1 MKLSISR
8 AMFALAAAVFSASGV
23 ARAQGSNPLRP
34 PAVPLVTVDPYLSIW
49 SEADKLTD
57 RATRHWTGHAQ
68 PLVSLIRID
77 GNAFRLMGNDPTEV
91 PPLPQNALVVTPT
104 KTTYTFTGS
113 GVKVVLSFLT
123 PLLPSDLDVMS
134 RPVTYLTW
142 EVSSTDGQAHAVQ
155 LFDSTSGLL
164 TVDKPNQKITWS
176 TEKAGDLTMLKIG
189 TVDQRML
196 ANAGDDTRIDWG
208 YAYTVAKTGE
218 ATSNIGGNAELLNS
232 FVATGKLPETDD
244 KNTGRA
250 ADDDQPICGFAFD
263 LGQVS
268 TAPVTRQVMLGYD
281 EIKAIKYFGKPLQPY
296 WRRDGAEPADL
307 FQECEKQYAQIEPK
321 CEAFDAEVI
330 ADAAKL
336 GGDPYAKIVSL
347 AYRQAWAGCGLCVDA
362 NKQPHLFCKENSSDG
377 NLATVDVFF
386 PMDPIWILFSPGLA
400 KSTMAAV
407 FEYSMTDHWKFPNA
421 PHDIGEYPQVFGRDN
436 GGEGMPVEESG
447 NMLILADAIAQTD
460 GNADWVKPWWPK
472 CRQWAEYL
480 EKYGLDPEEQL
491 CTDDFMGHLAHN
503 SNLSVKAI
511 LGLAAYGDMCRM
523 RGDTAE
529 ADRYRDLAKADARHW
544 MKVALD
550 DSGDHYRLAFDKPG
564 TWSQKYNLV
573 WDKILGLNVFPPE
586 VAQKEVAWYKT
597 QLQQYGLPLDS
608 RTKLT
613 KTDWTCWS
621 ATLADNPADFET
633 LISPIIGYLDN
644 TTARVPFV
652 DSYVTN
658 DIHSDGMRAR
668 PVIGG
673 VFIRFLSDKAIWKK
687 WSSRDTLKP
696 SGWESVPPPP
706 TITEVVPT
714 AKHEPVTWLYTTE
727 KPADSWMKTDFDTA
741 GWKSGLSGFGTEG
754 TPGLVMGTKWDTADI
769 WIRREFTLPANLND
783 GPGDL
788 QFLVKHDED
797 IEIYVDGVLAASCP
811 GFDDDYVPLEITA
824 SAKALLVPG
833 KKVTIAAHCH
843 QTTGGQGIDI
853 GICRVVEG
861 K

>member
-1 MKLSISR
+1 MKISVPR
-8 AMFALAAAVFSASGV
+8 AIAALTVAVFSTAV
-23 ARAQGSNPLRP
+23 RAADPNPLRP
-34 PAVPLVTVDPYLSIW
+34 PAVPLVTVDPYFSIW
-49 SEADKLTD
+49 SECDRLTD
-57 RATRHWTGHAQ
+57 KATRHWTGHPQ
-68 PLVSLIRID
+68 PLLSLIRVD
-77 GNAFRLMGNDPTEV
+77 GKAYRLMGNDPSDV
-91 PPLPQNALVVTPT
+91 PPLAQTALVVTPT
-104 KTTYTFTGS
+104 KSTYTFEGA
-113 GVKVVLSFLT
+113 GLKVVLSFLT
-123 PLLPSDLDVMS
+123 PLLPNDLDVMS

-142 EVSSTDGQAHAVQ
+142 EVRSTDNQPHAVQ

-164 TVDKPNQKITWS
+164 TVNKPDQKITWS

-196 ANAGDDTRIDWG
+196 GNPGDDTRIDWG

-218 ATSNIGGNAELLNS
+218 ATSNIGGNGTLLNS

-244 KNTGRA
+244 AKTGRA

-263 LGQVS
+263 LGQV
-268 TAPVTRQVMLGYD
+268 TAVPVTRQVMLGYD
-281 EIKAIKYFGKPLQPY
+281 EVEAIKYFGKPLQPY
-296 WRRDGAEPADL
+296 WRRNGAEPKDL

-330 ADAAKL
+330 ADATKL

-347 AYRQAWAGCGLCVDA
+347 AYRQAWAGCGLCADS
-362 NKQPHLFCKENSSDG
+362 NKQPHLMTKENGSDG
-377 NLATVDVFF
+377 NLETVDVLF
-386 PMDPIWILFSPGLA
+386 PMDPIWVLFSPGLA
-400 KSTMAAV
+400 KASMAGV
-407 FEYSMTDHWKFPNA
+407 FEYSASDHWKFPNA
-421 PHDIGEYPQVFGRDN
+421 PHDIGEYPQAFGRDN

-460 GNADWVKPWWPK
+460 GNADWVKPWWPQCK
-472 CRQWAEYL
+472 QWAQYL
-480 EKYGLDPEEQL
+480 EKYGLDPEDQL

-529 ADRYRDLAKADARHW
+529 ADRYRDLAKADAEHW
-544 MKVALD
+544 CKAALD
-550 DSGDHYRLAFDKPG
+550 DSGDHYRLAFDQPN

-597 QLQQYGLPLDS
+597 HLQQYGLPLDS

-613 KTDWTCWS
+613 KSDWTCWS
-621 ATLADNPADFET
+621 ATLADNQTDFET
-633 LISPIIGYLDN
+633 LVSPIVGYLDN
-644 TTARVPFV
+644 TTARLPFC

-658 DIHSDGMRAR
+658 DIHSEGMRSR

-673 VFIRFLSDKAIWKK
+673 VFIRFLSDKDMWKK
-687 WSSRDTLKP
+687 YSSRDTLKP
-696 SGWESVPPPP
+696 ADWAPLPAAP

-714 AKHEPVTWLYTTE
+714 ARHEPATWLYTTT
-727 KPADSWMKTDFDTA
+727 KPADNWMKPDFDATN
-741 GWKSGLSGFGTEG
+741 WKSGLSGFGTAG
-754 TPGLVMGTKWDTADI
+754 TPGLVMGTLWNTDDI
-769 WIRREFTLPANLND
+769 WIRREITIPASIND

-797 IEIYVDGVLAASCP
+797 VEIYVDGVLASSEP
-811 GFDDDYVPLEITA
+811 GFNDDYVPLEINA
-824 SAKALLVPG
+824 SAKALLLPG
-833 KKVTIAAHCH
+833 KKVTVTAHCH

-853 GICRVVEG
+853 GICRVVEA